1 MAQVFQSLWQTRVAK
16 PSLLFQPVLIP
27 TGYDGAE
34 GEDYWQSLHWPVSF
48 TALNPTASV
57 TSEKSLLLYG
67 PQFPVRETAL
77 TLWLRQPHPSDVR
90 K

>member
-1 MAQVFQSLWQTRVAK
+1 ML
-16 PSLLFQPVLIP
+16 PSLLFQLVLIP
-27 TGYDGAE
+27 TGCGCVK
-34 GEDYWQSLHWPVSF
+34 GKDYWQILHWPVSF

-57 TSEKSLLLYG
+57 TAEKLLLLYG

-77 TLWLRQPHPSDVR
+77 TVWLRQPHPPDVR